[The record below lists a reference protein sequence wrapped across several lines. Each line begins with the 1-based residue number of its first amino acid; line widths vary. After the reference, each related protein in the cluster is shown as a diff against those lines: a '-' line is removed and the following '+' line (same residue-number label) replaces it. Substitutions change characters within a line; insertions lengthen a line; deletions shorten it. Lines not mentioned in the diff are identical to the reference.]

1 MRVCQPD
8 ASSVLVRIGDVAAMS
23 RTQISSEIEELVGR
37 LLALLGEDV
46 SRDGLRETPKRV
58 EQALRFL
65 TKGYRQDMGEVLNGA
80 VFAVESSEMVIVR
93 DIDFFSLCEHHMLP
107 FFGKCHVAYLP
118 NGRVIGLSKI
128 PRLVELFSRR
138 FQVQERLTMDI
149 ALAVEE
155 GVGAAGVGVVMEA
168 QHLCMMMRGV
178 EKQNALAVTSA
189 MLGTFKSDP
198 KTRMEF
204 LDLIRR
210 PRS

>member
-1 MRVCQPD
+1 MTK
-8 ASSVLVRIGDVAAMS
+8 
-23 RTQISSEIEELVGR
+23 TQISSEIEELVSR
-37 LLALLGEDV
+37 LLTLLGEDM

-65 TKGYRQDMGEVLNGA
+65 TRGYRQDMGDVLNGA
-80 VFAVESSEMVIVR
+80 IFSVDSSEMVIVR

-138 FQVQERLTMDI
+138 FQVQERLTMEI
-149 ALAVEE
+149 ASAVEE
-155 GVGAAGVGVVMEA
+155 GIGASGVGVVMEA

-189 MLGTFKSDP
+189 MRGTFKSDP

-210 PRS
+210 PRG

>member
-1 MRVCQPD
+1 
-8 ASSVLVRIGDVAAMS
+8 MS
-23 RTQISSEIEELVGR
+23 RTQISSEIEELVSR
-37 LLALLGEDV
+37 LLTLLGEDV
-46 SRDGLRETPKRV
+46 SRDGLRETPRRV

-65 TKGYRQDMGEVLNGA
+65 TKGYRQDMGDVLNGA
-80 VFAVESSEMVIVR
+80 IFSVDSNEMVIVR
-93 DIDFFSLCEHHMLP
+93 DIDFFSQCEHHMLP

-138 FQVQERLTMDI
+138 FQVQERLTMEI
-149 ALAVEE
+149 ASAVEE
-155 GVGAAGVGVVMEA
+155 GVGASGVGVVMEA

-189 MLGTFKSDP
+189 MRGTFKSDP

-210 PRS
+210 PRG

>member
-1 MRVCQPD
+1 
-8 ASSVLVRIGDVAAMS
+8 MS

-37 LLALLGEDV
+37 LLTLLGEDV

-58 EQALRFL
+58 EQALWFL
-65 TKGYRQDMGEVLNGA
+65 TKGYRQEMAEVLNGA
-80 VFAVESSEMVIVR
+80 IFPVDSSEMVIVR

-118 NGRVIGLSKI
+118 NGRVVGLSKI

-138 FQVQERLTMDI
+138 FQVQERLTMEI
-149 ALAVEE
+149 ASAVEE
-155 GVGAAGVGVVMEA
+155 GVGATGVGVVMEA

-189 MLGTFKSDP
+189 MRGTFKSDP

>member
-1 MRVCQPD
+1 MTK
-8 ASSVLVRIGDVAAMS
+8 
-23 RTQISSEIEELVGR
+23 TQISSEIEELVSR
-37 LLALLGEDV
+37 LLTLLGEDI

-65 TKGYRQDMGEVLNGA
+65 TKGYRQDMGDVLNGA
-80 VFAVESSEMVIVR
+80 IFSVDSSEMVIVR
-93 DIDFFSLCEHHMLP
+93 DIDFFSQCEHHMLP

-138 FQVQERLTMDI
+138 FQVQERLTMEI
-149 ALAVEE
+149 ASAVEE
-155 GVGAAGVGVVMEA
+155 GIGAAGVGVVVEA

-189 MLGTFKSDP
+189 MRGTFKNDP

-210 PRS
+210 PRG

>member
-1 MRVCQPD
+1 MTN
-8 ASSVLVRIGDVAAMS
+8 
-23 RTQISSEIEELVGR
+23 TQISSEIEELVGR
-37 LLALLGEDV
+37 LLTLLGEDV

-65 TKGYRQDMGEVLNGA
+65 TRGYRQDIGDVLNGA
-80 VFAVESSEMVIVR
+80 IFSVDSSEMVIVR
-93 DIDFFSLCEHHMLP
+93 DIDFFSQCEHHMLP

-138 FQVQERLTMDI
+138 FQVQERLTMEI
-149 ALAVEE
+149 ASAVEE
-155 GVGAAGVGVVMEA
+155 GIGASGVGVVMEA

-189 MLGTFKSDP
+189 MRGTFKNDP

-210 PRS
+210 PRG

>member
-1 MRVCQPD
+1 
-8 ASSVLVRIGDVAAMS
+8 MS
-23 RTQISSEIEELVGR
+23 RTEISSEIEELVGR
-37 LLALLGEDV
+37 LLSLLGEDI

-65 TKGYRQDMGEVLNGA
+65 TKGYRQEMGEVLNGA

-155 GVGAAGVGVVMEA
+155 GVGASGVGVVMEA

>member
-1 MRVCQPD
+1 
-8 ASSVLVRIGDVAAMS
+8 MS
-23 RTQISSEIEELVGR
+23 RTEISSEIEELVGR
-37 LLALLGEDV
+37 LLSLLGEDI

-65 TKGYRQDMGEVLNGA
+65 TKGYRQEMGEVLNGA
-80 VFAVESSEMVIVR
+80 IFAVESSEMVIVR

-155 GVGAAGVGVVMEA
+155 GVGASGVGVVMEA

>member
-1 MRVCQPD
+1 MT
-8 ASSVLVRIGDVAAMS
+8 
-23 RTQISSEIEELVGR
+23 RTGISSEIEELVTR
-37 LLALLGEDV
+37 LLSLLGEDV
-46 SRDGLRETPKRV
+46 SRNGLRETPKRV
-58 EQALRFL
+58 EQALQFL
-65 TKGYRQDMGEVLNGA
+65 TKGYRQEMAEVLNGA
-80 VFAVESSEMVIVR
+80 IFPVDSSEMVIVR

-138 FQVQERLTMDI
+138 FQVQERLTMEI
-149 ALAVEE
+149 ASAVEE
-155 GVGAAGVGVVMEA
+155 GVGASGVGVVMEA

-189 MLGTFKSDP
+189 MRGTFKSDP